1 MRELTLALPGQ
12 MPLDCTTC
20 DNMNVVAAVAEDSMA
35 GVVGSSILVGILTGM
50 ALNLVFVL
58 INTIQLYVYLPL
70 FDINFPGNI

>member
-1 MRELTLALPGQ
+1 
-12 MPLDCTTC
+12 MPLDCATC